1 MRIYLNTSAL
11 NRPFDDLS
19 SPRVRLEADA
29 VVAVVAAIDAGR
41 VELVGSEYLDFEITQ
56 TPDPE
61 RARRVRALLRG
72 IALHV
77 TISPSVAARAREIE
91 RFGFRGLDALH
102 LAAAEAGRA
111 DLLITTD
118 DRMLRRA
125 ARAGTQIQVRVVPPS
140 EALRLLP
147 QGEAE

>member
-19 SPRVRLEADA
+19 SPRVRREADA
-29 VVAVVAAIDAGR
+29 IAAVLAAVDEGR
-41 VELVGSEYLDFEITQ
+41 VELIGSEYLDFEIGQ
-56 TPDPE
+56 TPDQE
-61 RARRVRALLRG
+61 RARRVWALLRG
-72 IALHV
+72 MALRV
-77 TISPSVAARAREIE
+77 TITPRVAARARAIE

-118 DRMLRRA
+118 DRLLRRA
-125 ARAGTQIQVRVVPPS
+125 GRAGANLHVRVVLP
-140 EALRLLP
+140 ATGLGLLP
-147 QGEAE
+147 LGDAE